1 MQNASITRS
10 FLIVENSLIV
20 EYFLEANLLDASL
33 RKLGDK
39 SKATEAYI
47 ILKLLETERK
57 LLIANIMVDTVQNV
71 FL

>member
-1 MQNASITRS
+1 MQNASITSS

-20 EYFLEANLLDASL
+20 EYFLAENLLDARL

-39 SKATEAYI
+39 SKVTEAHI
-47 ILKLLETERK
+47 ILKLVERN
-57 LLIANIMVDTVQNV
+57 LASISWGGTVQNV